1 MDRSIDRGLDFIKA
15 KLTRLRQLVA
25 RRGKNNKPLI
35 ERLTPQELSKLTPNQ
50 MLILEMARK
59 KDAYDE
65 QDKHV
70 DRSEYCES
78 YDDYNDCHGDY
89 YDAEYK

>member
-1 MDRSIDRGLDFIKA
+1 MTQLC
-15 KLTRLRQLVA
+15 RLVVH
-25 RRGKNNKPLI
+25 RGKIKKPLI

-50 MLILEMARK
+50 MLTLEMARK

-65 QDKHV
+65 HEGRV
-70 DRSEYCES
+70 DWSEYCEN

-89 YDAEYK
+89 YDAE

>member
-1 MDRSIDRGLDFIKA
+1 MNRSIDRGLDLIKA
-15 KLTRLRQLVA
+15 KLMRLRQLVT
-25 RRGKNNKPLI
+25 GKKTKQDVKRI
-35 ERLTPQELSKLTPNQ
+35 TPQEARNLTPNQ

-65 QDKHV
+65 QV
-70 DRSEYCES
+70 DCEN

-89 YDAEYK
+89 YDAE